1 MSSKDSKNEV
11 ITPPQIIDAVDNGD
25 LVIFVGAGVSKLAG
39 CPSWD
44 EFSNSLIEDLRSGE
58 SGSKEID
65 YELLD
70 TINTISDIRKRISIT
85 MIIGEQIG
93 HKFNM
98 ENILQPNESDNE
110 IYSYLNSFDCTFVT
124 TNYDKL
130 ICPDIN
136 RRPSG
141 DVRAEDAKVGLSE
154 GEWRIFGS
162 FDKEDLKRRGNVIHL
177 HGCIDDQESMIMT
190 TKDYYELY
198 SSPMA
203 QGFLKE
209 LFNEKVVLFL
219 GYGLEEPEIL
229 EYVCR
234 YKSTNKPNAFVLQGF
249 FDKDKLLKEQ
259 LMKYYKSNLGVELIP
274 FSRNK
279 NNYGELTSILK
290 SWKDD
295 FRMQEPTIVDETQML
310 LQDLGL

>member
-1 MSSKDSKNEV
+1 MSSKDSIKEV
-11 ITPPQIIDAVDNGD
+11 ITPPQIIDAIDNGD

-39 CPSWD
+39 CPSWY

-65 YELLD
+65 YEFLD
-70 TINTISDIRKRISIT
+70 TINSISDVRKRISIT
-85 MIIGEQIG
+85 KIIGEQIG

-98 ENILQPNESDNE
+98 KNILKHNESKNE
-110 IYSYLNSFDCTFVT
+110 IYSHLNSFDCTFVT

-141 DVRAEDAKVGLSE
+141 DVRAEDVKVGLSE
-154 GEWRIFGS
+154 DKWRIFGS
-162 FDKEDLKRRGNVIHL
+162 FDKKDLKRRGNVIHL
-177 HGCIDDQESMIMT
+177 HGCVDDQESMVMT

-198 SSPMA
+198 SSDMA
-203 QGFLKE
+203 QDFLKK
-209 LFNEKVVLFL
+209 LFDEKVVLFL

-229 EYVCR
+229 EYICR
-234 YKSTNKPNAFVLQGF
+234 YKNSNKPNAFALQGF
-249 FDKDKLLKEQ
+249 FDKDNLLKEQ
-259 LMKYYKSNLGVELIP
+259 LVKYYKSNLGVELIP

-295 FRMQEPTIVDETQML
+295 LRIQELTIVEEREML
-310 LQDLGL
+310 LKDLGI